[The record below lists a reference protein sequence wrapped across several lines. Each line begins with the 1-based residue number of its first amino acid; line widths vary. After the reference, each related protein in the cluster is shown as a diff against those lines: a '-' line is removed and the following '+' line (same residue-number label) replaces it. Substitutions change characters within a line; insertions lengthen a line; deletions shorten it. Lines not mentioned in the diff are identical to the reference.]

1 MVSRNVLPDAGS
13 EVHPICRLFVVTIL
27 DLLPEKQAL
36 VYMAVLA
43 LAGAASLCSP
53 GAVFKEHPSEELGT
67 LLFAVLLGSVCVP

>member
-13 EVHPICRLFVVTIL
+13 GVHPIHRLFVVTIL

-36 VYMAVLA
+36 LCVAVLA
-43 LAGAASLCSP
+43 LAGAASVCSP
-53 GAVFKEHPSEELGT
+53 GAVLKEDPSVGGGT